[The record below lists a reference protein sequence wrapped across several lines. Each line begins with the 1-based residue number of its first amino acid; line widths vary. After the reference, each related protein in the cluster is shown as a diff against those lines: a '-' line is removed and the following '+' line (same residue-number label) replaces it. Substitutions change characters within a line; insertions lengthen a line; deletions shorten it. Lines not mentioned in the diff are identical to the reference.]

1 VKASTVC
8 GIKPTPAM
16 LQIQQKS
23 AFFPSLDGHHTINFG
38 SLPMARLATLSDS
51 FNWHQTLGT
60 SNSQYTVNRNPELFF
75 MWFEFF
81 TLICTTL

>member
-1 VKASTVC
+1 
-8 GIKPTPAM
+8 
-16 LQIQQKS
+16 
-23 AFFPSLDGHHTINFG
+23 
-38 SLPMARLATLSDS
+38 MAKLVTLSDS

-81 TLICTTL
+81 YLDLHYPVTDAKTGI